1 MLWVYY
7 IPVYPHAYGGPLQD
21 ASHSRR
27 NRAYPDGDE
36 ARLRPLPAM
45 TLSSCRF
52 QAGFHTLTTKIFLQQ
67 ISDFPIHRGSEM
79 FLAIKEVDHLAW

>member
-1 MLWVYY
+1 
-7 IPVYPHAYGGPLQD
+7 
-21 ASHSRR
+21 
-27 NRAYPDGDE
+27 
-36 ARLRPLPAM
+36 M